1 MIYQDSLIITYH
13 VYSILY
19 TLVLR
24 LLKRFAAFSGRNHYN
39 NAYQPTI
46 ISADIANIYSA
57 IFLFL
62 HINLGHMN

>member
-1 MIYQDSLIITYH
+1 MIYQASLIITYH

-24 LLKRFAAFSGRNHYN
+24 LLKRFAEFSSRNHSN
-39 NAYQPTI
+39 NAYRTN
-46 ISADIANIYSA
+46 ISADIANMYSA

-62 HINLGHMN
+62 HITLGHMN